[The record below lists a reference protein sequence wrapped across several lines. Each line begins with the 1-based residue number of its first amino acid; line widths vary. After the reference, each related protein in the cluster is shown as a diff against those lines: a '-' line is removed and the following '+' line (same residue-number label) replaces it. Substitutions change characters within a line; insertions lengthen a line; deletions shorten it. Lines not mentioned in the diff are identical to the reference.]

1 MASET
6 APTRTRTTGTSRSD
20 TACRSMTVSER
31 SASVAGEGARRSGK
45 TRGPRRPRHGRG
57 ALQIRGNTN
66 PSPSMLRVP
75 AGLRAIDGDTG
86 KWPTPSPSRL
96 GRGVASMCSPS
107 SSSFHFRGAWC
118 DGASALMCVSR
129 GFQPSRRKRQNSK
142 TACPPTA
149 GVLSAGDA
157 SEYARSTGFVSN
169 GPSADV
175 DVSGIRSDIHRARP
189 PRRNQGLPRAQVE
202 KDAAIIVDSH
212 EAAFSRP
219 DLPAARFRRVGN
231 RRQRVHPGNLGS
243 SLSHSDILSAPQ
255 NPAVWRRERPGRPV
269 AAPASIPAGNRSCP

>member
-118 DGASALMCVSR
+118 DGASALR
-129 GFQPSRRKRQNSK
+129 
-142 TACPPTA
+142 
-149 GVLSAGDA
+149 
-157 SEYARSTGFVSN
+157 
-169 GPSADV
+169 
-175 DVSGIRSDIHRARP
+175 
-189 PRRNQGLPRAQVE
+189 VE
-202 KDAAIIVDSH
+202 KDAAIIVNSH